1 MSSLSVYVGD
11 SIIQQSSK
19 VRDLGVIFD
28 QFLSFDDYISSVC
41 RSTHFHL
48 RNIGRIRHSIYH
60 HATAQLIHALI
71 STRLDYCYSV
81 LYNLP
86 KSSILRLQRIQNQAA
101 RILTRT
107 PCRDHI
113 TEVLID
119 LHWLKIKER
128 IVYKILIF
136 TFKAF
141 IDRTDPLYLCELI
154 EQQKSNTNTRLAGD
168 AFLLKLPPPSRNCAD
183 TFFERSF
190 LDGAPYEWNKLDGR
204 VRRLT
209 DFNMFKSE
217 IQTLLFLRYF
227 DN

>member
-1 MSSLSVYVGD
+1 MLS
-11 SIIQQSSK
+11 
-19 VRDLGVIFD
+19 
-28 QFLSFDDYISSVC
+28 
-41 RSTHFHL
+41 
-48 RNIGRIRHSIYH
+48 H

-71 STRLDYCYSV
+71 STRLDYCNSV
-81 LYNLP
+81 LYNLL
-86 KSSILRLQRIQNQAA
+86 KSSILRLQRIPNQAV

-107 PCRDHI
+107 PRRDHI

-141 IDRTDPLYLCELI
+141 IDRTAPLYLYELI
-154 EQQKSNTNTRLAGD
+154 EQQKSTTNTRLAGD

-183 TFFERSF
+183 TFFARSF
-190 LDGAPYEWNKLDGR
+190 LYGAPYEWNKPDER

-217 IQTLLFLRYF
+217 IKTLLFLRYF